1 MVYDNL
7 ILKLMEVVDY
17 YYKILDLKYTAS
29 NEEIMN
35 SYKSKIDK
43 YLHLPFLNENQKTEI
58 KELKKAKFV
67 LLDSDLR
74 SKYDAIIMRESVEK
88 DKMMDHQN
96 KNNNKRDRVDSSLVG
111 NRVFSM
117 IGIINTPQRDF
128 NFDRNMTNFN

>member
-1 MVYDNL
+1 
-7 ILKLMEVVDY
+7 MEVVDY

-29 NEEIMN
+29 NEEIIN
-35 SYKSKIDK
+35 SYKNKIDK

-58 KELKKAKFV
+58 KELKKARFI
-67 LLDSDLR
+67 LLDTDLR
-74 SKYDAIIMRESVEK
+74 SKYDAIIMRESMEK
-88 DKMMDHQN
+88 EKMMDHQN